1 MSWTDELM
9 KDLLPKEAQE
19 GTISLESYDNT
30 TTGND
35 SNDGEIQGTGSN
47 DITTAVSNFSQSPLL
62 EESSPILT
70 GKFEDSVNETEADYK
85 ALGEMKEGLISTESI
100 DRRAAKIIYDRL
112 KEMGI
117 TGCALES
124 MNPLGVMSPETQYTP
139 QPSTVMYP
147 ETLQAVSTAQT
158 QVLDTLINK
167 AYINRQELLAK
178 LANIQIEGT
187 LDNIEKNILPVLRML
202 QDVILNQM
210 QKDATNK
217 ATKLLTTESSDFA
230 QYYSDIIEQKK
241 AGVYLI
247 TALAD
252 TNEGAVDNQLEACTQ
267 FWQTTPNDFQA
278 TKEAHPV
285 ENIDY
290 VQYWSLLR
298 IDEEYGLMPI
308 ISRIRNEMGSMRAYK
323 EETLEEFTASLAHVD
338 SQTPDVEDVSRI
350 AKANA
355 HAHLTLATIVEVT
368 NTLEYVVKG
377 LLYMQRIMTEGI
389 EQAYRAQEKLPLPWV
404 TNTLRSIKE
413 AQ

>member
-19 GTISLESYDNT
+19 DTISLESYDNT

-47 DITTAVSNFSQSPLL
+47 DTTTAVSNFSQSPLL

-85 ALGEMKEGLISTESI
+85 ALGEIKEGLISTESI

-117 TGCALES
+117 AGSALES
-124 MNPLGVMSPETQYTP
+124 MNPLGVLSPETQYTP

-187 LDNIEKNILPVLRML
+187 LDNIEKNILPVLRIL
-202 QDVILNQM
+202 KDVILNQM
-210 QKDATNK
+210 QKEATNK
-217 ATKLLTTESSDFA
+217 AAKLLTTESSDFA

-252 TNEGAVDNQLEACTQ
+252 TNEGAVDNKLEAYNQ
-267 FWQTTPNDFQA
+267 FWQTIPNDFQA

-298 IDEEYGLMPI
+298 IDETDGLLSI
-308 ISRIRNEMGSMRAYK
+308 ISRIRNEIISMRAYK
-323 EETLEEFTASLAHVD
+323 EETLEEFAASLAHVD

-350 AKANA
+350 AKANV

-368 NTLEYVVKG
+368 NILEYVVKG

-404 TNTLRSIKE
+404 TNTLRSIRDVE
-413 AQ
+413 